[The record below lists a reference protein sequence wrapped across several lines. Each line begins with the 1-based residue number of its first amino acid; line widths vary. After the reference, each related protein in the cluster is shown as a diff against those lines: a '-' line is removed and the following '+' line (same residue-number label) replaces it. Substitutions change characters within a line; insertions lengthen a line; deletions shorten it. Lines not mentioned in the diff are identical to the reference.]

1 MAKEKNESLIEG
13 YESELR
19 SAVQQKRP
27 KKFIDEI
34 KNALKAAGG
43 KVEVAEKDLK
53 AENTSKKTKT
63 TKK

>member
-19 SAVQQKRP
+19 SAVQQKGP
-27 KKFIDEI
+27 KKYIDDI
-34 KNALKAAGG
+34 KKALKAAGG

-53 AENTSKKTKT
+53 SENTSKKTKT